1 MATIQEPF
9 DLSTIFQEEDLDF
22 GLLDEGN
29 SSGTVE
35 SSSSELGGGTVGTSI
50 TGLPL
55 PARRWVHV
63 LRYVV
68 FCFLVVTTVLVGFQS
83 FRLSS
88 QQQQTELEQAV
99 SCLLGELG
107 NWSIIIYFG

>member
-1 MATIQEPF
+1 MATIQESL
-9 DLSTIFQEEDLDF
+9 DLSTSIFQEEDLD
-22 GLLDEGN
+22 EG
-29 SSGTVE
+29 SFSGTVE

-55 PARRWVHV
+55 PTRRWVHV

-88 QQQQTELEQAV
+88 QQQQTELEQEV
-99 SCLLGELG
+99 SCLLGELVYD
-107 NWSIIIYFG
+107 NLF